1 MSFFAILLG
10 LLIEQ
15 VRPLHL
21 GSAVHRAALAW
32 VRACARNLDAGR
44 THHGWLLWSCAV
56 LLPAVL
62 AWAVYGLLLLTS
74 GWMGVVV
81 AFTWSVA
88 VLYCTLGFRQFSH
101 HFTAIRQAMDVG
113 DTGQAVRL
121 LAAWK
126 QIDAAQIA
134 PEQLTRQLMEHAVI
148 AAHRH
153 VFAVLLWYTVLAALG
168 LGPAGAVLYRMTEF
182 VARYFRSESIDEV
195 YGSVFINPEPNTTP
209 ASKHSFKS
217 PSSQQAAQNAWHII
231 DFIPARATAMAFAV
245 VGNFEEVVEAWRN
258 GIAQSN
264 DALVNMAMAA
274 SLALKDTALPEHLRS
289 LVGLVWRAV
298 VLWLLLI
305 ALLSLARLLG

>member
-1 MSFFAILLG
+1 
-10 LLIEQ
+10 
-15 VRPLHL
+15 
-21 GSAVHRAALAW
+21 
-32 VRACARNLDAGR
+32 
-44 THHGWLLWSCAV
+44 
-56 LLPAVL
+56 
-62 AWAVYGLLLLTS
+62 
-74 GWMGVVV
+74 
-81 AFTWSVA
+81 
-88 VLYCTLGFRQFSH
+88 
-101 HFTAIRQAMDVG
+101 MDVG

-153 VFAVLLWYTVLAALG
+153 VLAVLLWYTVLAALG
-168 LGPAGAVLYRMTEF
+168 MGPAGAVLYRMSEF
-182 VARYFRSESIDEV
+182 VARYFRSETIHDV
-195 YGSVFINPEPNTTP
+195 YGSALIGTEPQTATEP
-209 ASKHSFKS
+209 RHSFKS
-217 PSSQQAAQNAWHII
+217 PSSQHAAQNAWHII